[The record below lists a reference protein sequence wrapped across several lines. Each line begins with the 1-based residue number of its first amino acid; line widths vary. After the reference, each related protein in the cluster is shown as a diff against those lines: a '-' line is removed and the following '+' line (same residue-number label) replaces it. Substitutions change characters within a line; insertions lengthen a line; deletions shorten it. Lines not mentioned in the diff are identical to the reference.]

1 MYIITFAMKITSF
14 LYETHL
20 LVVYPHEVQV
30 YDFFAPPLEGGV
42 VTTVT

>member
-1 MYIITFAMKITSF
+1 MIAMKYHLRNFMTN
-14 LYETHL
+14 L

-30 YDFFAPPLEGGV
+30 YDFLAPPPVGV